1 MTGYVIRRLIQAI
14 PLLGIVSLVI
24 FVLLQSAG
32 DPLAIMGGRVPP
44 RPEDRERLR
53 RQLGLDQP
61 MLVQYVYW
69 LIGND
74 WTLVDRDGDGEP
86 DSPGQRHGVL
96 RGDFGQSIVT
106 NQPAIEIVIDRLP
119 NTLIL
124 SVTSQI
130 LIIVAGLGIGL
141 ISAMKQYSRL
151 DNLLTTFSFV
161 AYSMPIFLIAVG
173 FMYVFAV
180 KFREWGL
187 PYFPT
192 SGMFDPR
199 EGQTFAQ
206 VAWHLVLPVM
216 SIALISIARYSRY
229 VRSNMLEVIN
239 SDYIRTA
246 RAKGITERAILYR
259 HAFKNAALPIVTL
272 IGLDLPGL
280 VAGAVVTESIFAWPG
295 MGRLFLD
302 HLSRLDYAVL
312 MAILLLF
319 TVAVIVFQLITDL
332 AYTWLDPR
340 IRYA

>member
-1 MTGYVIRRLIQAI
+1 
-14 PLLGIVSLVI
+14 
-24 FVLLQSAG
+24 
-32 DPLAIMGGRVPP
+32 
-44 RPEDRERLR
+44 
-53 RQLGLDQP
+53 
-61 MLVQYVYW
+61 
-69 LIGND
+69 
-74 WTLVDRDGDGEP
+74 
-86 DSPGQRHGVL
+86 
-96 RGDFGQSIVT
+96 
-106 NQPAIEIVIDRLP
+106 
-119 NTLIL
+119 
-124 SVTSQI
+124 
-130 LIIVAGLGIGL
+130 
-141 ISAMKQYSRL
+141 
-151 DNLLTTFSFV
+151 
-161 AYSMPIFLIAVG
+161 
-173 FMYVFAV
+173 MYIFAV

-206 VAWHLVLPVM
+206 VVWHLVLPVM

-246 RAKGITERAILYR
+246 RAKGITEHAILYR

-319 TVAVIVFQLITDL
+319 TLAVIVFQLVTDL